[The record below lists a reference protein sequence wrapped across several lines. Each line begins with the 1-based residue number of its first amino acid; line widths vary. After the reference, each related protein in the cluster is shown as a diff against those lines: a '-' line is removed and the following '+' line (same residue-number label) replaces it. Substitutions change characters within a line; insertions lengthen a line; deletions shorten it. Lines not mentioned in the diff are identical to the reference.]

1 MFAIDAR
8 FYRTRPPGRLPAFAA
23 SLEPAPHIR
32 HNVPATMT
40 KRHTSETDDIAELF
54 RETGRG
60 GIAAV
65 QRMLHFRPQLARARD
80 ASGLSVL
87 VFAQY
92 MRQDAIL
99 ELLLDSGPPL
109 DIFEAA
115 ALDRDDVVSDLIV
128 RDPSLET
135 THAAH
140 GATALHDAA
149 ASGSVRA
156 IPVLLA
162 AGASIDAVSRDG
174 RAATPLHAA
183 AASGGV
189 EACRLLLRAG
199 ADPNARRADGMSP
212 LMIAAAANDRELAE
226 LLVARNA
233 NVDLRHEH
241 DGATAA
247 DIAVRAGNLALA
259 ARLRLDARFID
270 RRTT

>member
-1 MFAIDAR
+1 
-8 FYRTRPPGRLPAFAA
+8 
-23 SLEPAPHIR
+23 
-32 HNVPATMT
+32 MT

-80 ASGLSVL
+80 GAGLSIL
-87 VFAQY
+87 PFARY

-99 ELLLDSGPPL
+99 QLLLDAGPLL

-115 ALDRDDVVSDLIV
+115 AMNRDDEISELLS
-128 RDPSLET
+128 RDPAL
-135 THAAH
+135 AAACGSH

-149 ASGSVRA
+149 AHGSTLA

-162 AGASIDAVSRDG
+162 AGALIDAVSRDG
-174 RAATPLHAA
+174 RAATALHAA

-247 DIAVRAGNLALA
+247 DIAVLAGNLALA